1 MKLRNRLLVQ
11 NFKVLTV
18 TVFVT
23 VCLTLI
29 VGQIYIR
36 KQGPQNGAG
45 YQTALLIGDEVIF
58 AGPTLTEYQVRTVL
72 LDLSLDKTVTELA
85 GRRYEASLEQFVG
98 RNGTLYTL
106 LKLCPVFA
114 VSGFYRNMLLFII
127 IVFLVSFVLS
137 TLALQRRHEQDII
150 APLVRLRSAAD
161 QLAAGDLNAAIL
173 DEGVGEVNELCL
185 AVENLRLKLK
195 ESVLQNKKYDENR
208 TFLLSSISHDL
219 KTPVT
224 AVRGY
229 IDGVLDGV
237 ADTADKRRAYLEKAI
252 EKIELLT
259 TMIDDLLLYSKLDSG
274 QMPFSFSRVPALA
287 YIQSVLDD
295 SRPAFEAEG
304 RQLVLSDE
312 LKSTAVLRLDA
323 ERFRRVVQNI
333 LDNAKKHTQ
342 PGTGKMTVSLRET
355 TASVVMEFHDNGEG
369 IPAADLPHVFD
380 RFYRADSARTTG
392 GGSGLGLAI
401 ARQLVTGMGG
411 RIWAVSR
418 PGEGCSILLS
428 MKKVKLTDGKTEA

>member
-1 MKLRNRLLVQ
+1 
-11 NFKVLTV
+11 
-18 TVFVT
+18 
-23 VCLTLI
+23 
-29 VGQIYIR
+29 
-36 KQGPQNGAG
+36 
-45 YQTALLIGDEVIF
+45 
-58 AGPTLTEYQVRTVL
+58 
-72 LDLSLDKTVTELA
+72 
-85 GRRYEASLEQFVG
+85 
-98 RNGTLYTL
+98 
-106 LKLCPVFA
+106 
-114 VSGFYRNMLLFII
+114 
-127 IVFLVSFVLS
+127 
-137 TLALQRRHEQDII
+137 
-150 APLVRLRSAAD
+150 
-161 QLAAGDLNAAIL
+161 
-173 DEGVGEVNELCL
+173 
-185 AVENLRLKLK
+185 
-195 ESVLQNKKYDENR
+195 
-208 TFLLSSISHDL
+208 SISHDL

-229 IDGVLDGV
+229 IEGVLDGV

-274 QMPFSFSRVPALA
+274 LMPFSFSRVPALA

-342 PGTGKMTVSLRET
+342 PGTGTMTVSLRET

-418 PGEGCSILLS
+418 PDEGCSILLS
-428 MKKVKLTDGKTEA
+428 MKKVKLTDGQTEA